1 MGPFRGVPPVV
12 AAKGDLVFEKKAESP
27 LTLFKKLYIYTADW
41 GVGYVQN
48 DLEILSRGRN
58 YVAVGYSKRWWELR
72 PAHSPACT
80 CWA

>member
-41 GVGYVQN
+41 VSGMYKMTWKSFLGV
-48 DLEILSRGRN
+48 EI
-58 YVAVGYSKRWWELR
+58 
-72 PAHSPACT
+72 T
-80 CWA
+80 